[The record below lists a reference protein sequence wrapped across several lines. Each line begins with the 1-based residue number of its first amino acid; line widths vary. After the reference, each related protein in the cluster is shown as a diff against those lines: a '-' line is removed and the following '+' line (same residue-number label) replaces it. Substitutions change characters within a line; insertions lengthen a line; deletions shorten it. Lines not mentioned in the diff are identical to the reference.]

1 MDMLIGVVLGLI
13 LGGAITFGVVEKRR
27 RELKDELHRY
37 RQAPQ
42 PEPKREPAHTR
53 VFPDLVAQAERDRET
68 MRGQLVL
75 QTPEGPRVFPLE
87 TSLVTIGRGLQ
98 RDILVEDDR
107 VSRQQAEIHYQS
119 SRYFIHDP
127 GSPNGTFVN
136 GVQVTTDKVLHDG
149 DVVSFGGLEMT
160 FHQDDSTT

>member
-1 MDMLIGVVLGLI
+1 MDMLIGVVLGLL
-13 LGGAITFGVVEKRR
+13 LGGAITFVVVEKRR
-27 RELKDELHRY
+27 RELKDELQRY

-42 PEPKREPAHTR
+42 PETKLEPAHTR
-53 VFPDLVAQAERDRET
+53 VFPELLAQAERDRET

-87 TSLVTIGRGLQ
+87 TSLVTIGRGLHS
-98 RDILVEDDR
+98 DIIFEDER
-107 VSRQQAEIHYQS
+107 VSRQQAEIHYKS